1 MKTRRRKLIS
11 LFVLF
16 LLACDA
22 TFSVGYPT
30 ATSAPPTGTAT
41 VTPPSLK
48 LTLTSI
54 PYNENNQSPPSTI
67 TALIPQLT
75 GSDDPRV
82 TSFNE
87 AVNLLLAAEI
97 ESFKAGLVGLPDPPA
112 IAVSSFDAKYTVI
125 HQGGDLWSLQ
135 FDIAAYADGAAH
147 EGYLIRTLNYDFA
160 QSRIINLHEL
170 FLADSNYLEFI
181 SEFCSKELAAR
192 AIGFD
197 ETTVGAGPTLENY
210 RNWNVTPEGLV
221 VTFERGQVAA
231 YAAPA
236 QIVTIPYDELKTIV
250 NPQGPLSVFL
260 R

>member
-1 MKTRRRKLIS
+1 MDLGKELHIGFVEYGGSNLKQNSPPFRSISQNLGDEIHEMKTRRRKLIG
-11 LFVLF
+11 LFILC

-97 ESFKAGLVGLPDPPA
+97 ESFRLDWSACLTRPRLP
-112 IAVSSFDAKYTVI
+112 
-125 HQGGDLWSLQ
+125 
-135 FDIAAYADGAAH
+135 
-147 EGYLIRTLNYDFA
+147 
-160 QSRIINLHEL
+160 
-170 FLADSNYLEFI
+170 
-181 SEFCSKELAAR
+181 
-192 AIGFD
+192 
-197 ETTVGAGPTLENY
+197 
-210 RNWNVTPEGLV
+210 
-221 VTFERGQVAA
+221 
-231 YAAPA
+231 
-236 QIVTIPYDELKTIV
+236 
-250 NPQGPLSVFL
+250 
-260 R
+260 